1 MSRGDRIKVCLGVAL
16 IALIVVAIFALP
28 ALQIG
33 RVWSWFGSV
42 SAQREPY
49 KVVQEQSFAAD
60 EVRSIELAWGNGDA
74 TLVVGDGDAFVVR
87 EEARPNKAGDMP
99 QKALVRAEDGCL
111 TVRWN
116 KDSGTSTSTGF
127 SGFTNG
133 SIGGERRITIE
144 VPRGVA
150 NKLEAVSL
158 SGTSGTYRLEELSC
172 QALTADLTSG
182 DVVCNDVD
190 AQQARITCTSG
201 DVAVTGGLIGS
212 LDMGLTSGDLS
223 FNGSVTDA
231 ACLDLTTGDA
241 KVSFAQLP
249 RTLDVTFTSGDVEL
263 SVPKD
268 AGFTATVERGWGDVT
283 SDFASSDASD
293 ADGRTRVYRNGDGS
307 AAITVALTSGD
318 LVLSER

>member
-1 MSRGDRIKVCLGVAL
+1 MSRGDRIKVCIGVVL

-28 ALQIG
+28 VLQIG
-33 RVWSWFGSV
+33 RVWSWVGSV
-42 SAQREPY
+42 PAQREPY
-49 KVVQEQSFAAD
+49 KLVQEQSFAAD
-60 EVRSIELAWGNGDA
+60 EVRTIELAWGSGDA

-87 EEARPNKAGDMP
+87 EEARPNEAGDMP
-99 QKALVRAEDGCL
+99 QKALVRAENGCL

-116 KDSGTSTSTGF
+116 KDGGTSTSTVF
-127 SGFTNG
+127 SGFTHG

-144 VPRGVA
+144 VPRDVA
-150 NKLEAVSL
+150 NKLEAISL
-158 SGTSGTYRLEELSC
+158 SGTSGTYRLEQLSC

-182 DVVCNDVD
+182 DLVCNDVG
-190 AQQARITCTSG
+190 AQQARIACTSG
-201 DVAVTGGLIGS
+201 DVAVAGSSIGS

-223 FNGSVTDA
+223 FNGSVADTA
-231 ACLDLTTGDA
+231 RLDLTTGDA

-249 RTLDVTFTSGDVEL
+249 QTLDVTFTSGDVEL
-263 SVPKD
+263 SMPAD

-318 LVLSER
+318 LVLSEQ